1 MGYRNVSL
9 PTEFVSEIEDH
20 KPAWMSIAEYVR
32 HAVYYYMREYKDET
46 EPILK
51 EVASID

>member
-9 PTEFVSEIEDH
+9 PTEIVNEIEQK
-20 KPAWMSIAEYVR
+20 KPHWMSIAEYVR
-32 HAVYYYMREYKDET
+32 HAVYYYMREYRPPT

-51 EVASID
+51 ETTTIE

>member
-9 PTEFVSEIEDH
+9 PTEIVNEIEQK
-20 KPAWMSIAEYVR
+20 KPTWMSIAEYVR
-32 HAVYYYMREYKDET
+32 HAVYYYMREYKPTT

-51 EVASID
+51 EVPPIE

>member
-9 PTEFVSEIEDH
+9 PREFVDEIEDK

-32 HAVYYYMREYKDET
+32 HAVYYYMRTYKDI
-46 EPILK
+46 PDIVLK
-51 EVASID
+51 EVSQIE